1 MPFPKLEM
9 QGTVGTK
16 IVPGKEFGEVE
27 WVCTLV
33 NLLDALLP
41 DECFDPAKQPVV
53 AVG

>member
-1 MPFPKLEM
+1 MPVPNLEM
-9 QGTVGTK
+9 QGTLGQK
-16 IVPGKEFGEVE
+16 SFPEKEFGEVE

-41 DECFDPAKQPVV
+41 EERFDPAKQTFD